1 MNSESILIVN
11 IRRHRTG
18 GEVVYVCA
26 KSNSGNDGNARHWAS
41 VDFVFPVRGYINVD
55 FRDSFCPGLFFLS
68 FSVLPF
74 LLVVSLLGF
83 ALRSAPFFLFLSMF
97 LVPCYLFRS
106 LLLSCFFFALPCFL
120 FLVFFSL
127 FPFPCFIFSL
137 RSCFLFL
144 AGAFLALCLYIFFF
158 LR

>member
-41 VDFVFPVRGYINVD
+41 VDFVFPVRGYIKID

-74 LLVVSLLGF
+74 LLVVSFLGF
-83 ALRSAPFFLFLSMF
+83 ALRSAPFYLFLSVF
-97 LVPCYLFRS
+97 LVPC
-106 LLLSCFFFALPCFL
+106 
-120 FLVFFSL
+120 
-127 FPFPCFIFSL
+127 
-137 RSCFLFL
+137 
-144 AGAFLALCLYIFFF
+144 
-158 LR
+158 